1 MVAQKTNLYKIQETG
16 EVVTSHCYGNKISG
30 SQQIEN
36 VTQKV
41 KSRCCKPYSFNLILF
56 NLSNVGKI
64 IFPGLNPK
72 GQYLSLEKEN
82 CCLVST

>member
-1 MVAQKTNLYKIQETG
+1 MAQKTNLYKIQETGEVVTSHCYGNKISG

-41 KSRCCKPYSFNLILF
+41 KSRCCKPHSFNLILF
-56 NLSNVGKI
+56 NLSMFAKL
-64 IFPGLNPK
+64 FFRR
-72 GQYLSLEKEN
+72 
-82 CCLVST
+82 